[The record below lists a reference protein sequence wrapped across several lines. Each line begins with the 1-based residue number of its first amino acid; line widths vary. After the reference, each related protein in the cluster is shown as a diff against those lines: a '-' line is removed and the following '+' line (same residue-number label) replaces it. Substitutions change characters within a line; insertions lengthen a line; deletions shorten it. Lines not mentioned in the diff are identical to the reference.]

1 MKQRLDVRTLMIML
15 AATLVGAA
23 WAYYNFTSTG
33 GERGEDQLRPLV
45 WTIFST
51 PFVLFLGWVLARKAE
66 LWLAAFI
73 CFCVYFFTP
82 FVAASIESLFRTTE
96 EAAHTGHTLYF
107 TMVMVLHTVL
117 GVGLSV
123 WRSMVSPKPATP
135 QDEESSDSAAVGVP
149 AEQG

>member
-33 GERGEDQLRPLV
+33 GERGEGQLRPLV

-107 TMVMVLHTVL
+107 TTVMVLHTLL
-117 GVGLSV
+117 GLGLSV
-123 WRSMVSPKPATP
+123 WRSMVSPKPAT
-135 QDEESSDSAAVGVP
+135 QDEDSSGAAVGVP